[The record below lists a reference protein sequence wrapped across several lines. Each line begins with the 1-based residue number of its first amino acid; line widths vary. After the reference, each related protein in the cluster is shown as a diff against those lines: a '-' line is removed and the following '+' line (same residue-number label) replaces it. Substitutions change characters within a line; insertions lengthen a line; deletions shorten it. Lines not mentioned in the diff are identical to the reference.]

1 MSIPLD
7 IYDQRILALLQEESS
22 LSTAEIAE
30 RIGLSQS
37 LCWRRIQRLKEEG
50 VIRKQVTL
58 LDRKKIGLN
67 TQVFAQI
74 KLNAHGR
81 KNLTDF
87 AEAMHQFPEVLEC
100 HVLMGAVDFMLRIV
114 TRDIESYERF
124 FFEKLSAVPGI
135 QEVNS
140 IVALSEIKSTTT
152 LPLLAPEPSRR
163 TPAHDHQQDQVQLL
177 PPPLRRLPDRQ
188 RHRQRAGDHGR
199 HRHAPAYRT
208 GHHRRAGG
216 TGHRLRV
223 RAAGGCAQPPGRLC
237 HPRLGAVRREWV
249 VEQHRRIAAALEYP
263 AE

>member
-7 IYDQRILALLQEESS
+7 MYDQRILALLQEESS

-37 LCWRRIQRLKEEG
+37 PCWRRIQRLKEEG

-140 IVALSEIKSTTT
+140 IVALSGIKSTTT
-152 LPLLAPEPSRR
+152 LPLLAP
-163 TPAHDHQQDQVQLL
+163 
-177 PPPLRRLPDRQ
+177 
-188 RHRQRAGDHGR
+188 
-199 HRHAPAYRT
+199 
-208 GHHRRAGG
+208 
-216 TGHRLRV
+216 
-223 RAAGGCAQPPGRLC
+223 
-237 HPRLGAVRREWV
+237 
-249 VEQHRRIAAALEYP
+249 
-263 AE
+263 